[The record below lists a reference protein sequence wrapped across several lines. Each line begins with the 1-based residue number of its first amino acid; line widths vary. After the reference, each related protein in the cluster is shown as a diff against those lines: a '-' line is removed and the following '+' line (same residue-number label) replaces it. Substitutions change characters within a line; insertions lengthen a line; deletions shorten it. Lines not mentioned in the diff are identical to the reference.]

1 MLLTILT
8 GSSASAAALK
18 GVDISII
25 FPAVA
30 QGHHGNNSDTCHQIK
45 KPQFKEDNN
54 ARIVGTK
61 GLPLNFCSIE
71 TSITAAGCD
80 DVSGRNNRQ
89 CTITNIDIRGLPL
102 NANNDFP
109 ENLKGGGSI
118 SYCDANQT
126 ITLGASGNNQYGTIS
141 AYNTCT
147 LTTSSAF
154 TQYVFSSI
162 SIGSGAK
169 LTLSTGQYW
178 IDTLE
183 VNQGGSIELLG
194 DAVLF
199 VRNELKFNSAMVNQT
214 GTKSLILVG
223 YNNISLN
230 QSSKLNGLVY
240 SDEVLQL
247 NNTAVINGRT
257 TSRYL
262 LMNSEATINITDV
275 PEDPLL
281 DHFEIDY
288 SSSPLTCKA
297 ESMQLRACTDA
308 SCSSLF
314 TDTFSA
320 NLSPNPV
327 TNGGWYVSG
336 TTTPTSTVT
345 FVNGTASVDLRH
357 NVVTPITVNVS
368 SASPAA
374 TSATLCRSGSA
385 ALSTAA
391 CTLAFAESGFIFDVP
406 DKRANKPATVS
417 VSAVRKSN
425 SNLEC
430 VPAFTNATKNVGF
443 WSSYIS
449 PSSIPSAWQQSLTVR
464 DATGTAAGATIG
476 KDIAARTLIPL
487 KFTNGVASIEV
498 NYPDA
503 GKVQLDARYDGTA
516 EDAGL
521 VMTGSDQFVSVP
533 AGLCV
538 KPSDSTAYCPSADM
552 SCKVFRQAGQPFD
565 MTVQAVAWQSD
576 TDSDF
581 CTGNLITPNFI
592 DTNVTLAS
600 HVIAPT
606 IANGGVDGVLGRTS
620 YSHASASDNLNII
633 TNQSIS
639 EVGVF
644 QISALASANYLGA
657 PSSLDIPLSYSAN
670 IGRFVPASFSLTN
683 AAITPACSSVFS
695 YMNQPFPVMMTLS
708 ALNTFGNVTQNY
720 FGNFALGT
728 AVLVAENNDNGVD
741 LSSRLSA
748 LAMTSDSWVK
758 GIADID
764 TTVTFSRVT
773 PVAATNLFQDGPFEA
788 LDIGVQLA
796 DNDPLP
802 NGINSTINSPDMDAA
817 TAGACSS
824 CNAKRISTQKLRHG
838 RVVMDNTYGP
848 ETEILTMPSR
858 AEYWNG
864 LSWVLST
871 DDSCS
876 TAVYPLAYQV
886 DNATLGYAFD
896 PDLIAGQSVSRAVG
910 AGVTRYIGG
919 ELTLRWRTNATSG
932 TLYRGQVMAPL
943 DVPEW
948 LEWYWNWT
956 GTEPI
961 QLFDPRASAFFGRYR
976 GHDRIIYWHEV
987 N

>member
-1 MLLTILT
+1 MALRIVSFLLAGLLVLPVY
-8 GSSASAAALK
+8 A
-18 GVDISII
+18 VSIQPFDLNVF
-25 FPAVA
+25 FPKVA
-30 QGHHGNNSDTCHQIK
+30 QGHH
-45 KPQFKEDNN
+45 DNN
-54 ARIVGTK
+54 NDNCHK
-61 GLPLNFCSIE
+61 
-71 TSITAAGCD
+71 ITAPQLEIYGDGIINGTGGQALNYCSTNSGSLSTSSCD
-80 DVSGRNNRQ
+80 DGSGGKRR
-89 CTITNIDIRGLPL
+89 CTITGFDLRGYDEPNFL
-102 NANNDFP
+102 NSSKA
-109 ENLKGGGSI
+109 GGSI
-118 SYCDANQT
+118 TTCIPSVIGADGKNQFD
-126 ITLGASGNNQYGTIS
+126 TLELYI
-141 AYNTCT
+141 TCT
-147 LTTSSAF
+147 LSMSP
-154 TQYVFSSI
+154 TQTEYRFSKI
-162 SIGSGAK
+162 NIGSGVTLV
-169 LTLSTGQYW
+169 LTAGDYW
-178 IDTLE
+178 VDSFTL
-183 VNQGGSIELLG
+183 NSGGNIVLLG
-194 DAVLF
+194 NVRIFTKQTALF
-199 VRNELKFNSAMVNQT
+199 N
-214 GTKSLILVG
+214 GG
-223 YNNISLN
+223 
-230 QSSKLNGLVY
+230 KLNEALTNNALIVAYGNVELDSGALLNGYVY
-240 SDEVLQL
+240 SNERISI
-247 NNTAVINGRT
+247 NNGSTINGRV

-262 LMNSEATINITDV
+262 FISSGSVNDQQPAA
-275 PEDPLL
+275 PLL

-308 SCSSLF
+308 NCSSLY

-327 TNGGWYVSG
+327 TNGGWYLPG
-336 TTTPTSTVT
+336 TTTSTSTVT

-374 TSATLCRSGSA
+374 TSATLCRSGSG

-406 DKRANKPATVS
+406 DKRANKSTTVS
-417 VSAVRKSN
+417 VSAVRKSD
-425 SNLEC
+425 STLEC
-430 VPAFTNATKNVGF
+430 VPAFADATKNVGF

-464 DATGTAAGATIG
+464 DATGTATGTRIG

-538 KPSDSTAYCPSADM
+538 KPSDITAYCLSADM
-552 SCKVFRQAGQPFD
+552 SCKVFRQAGQLFD

-576 TDSDF
+576 TDNDF

-606 IANGGVDGVLGRTS
+606 TANGGVDGVLGRTS
-620 YSHASASDNLNII
+620 YSHASASDNLNTI

-670 IGRFVPASFSLTN
+670 IGRFVPASFGLTD

-695 YMNQPFPVMMTLS
+695 YMDQPFPVMMTLS
-708 ALNTFGNVTQNY
+708 ALNLFGNVTQNY
-720 FGNFALGT
+720 FGDFALGT
-728 AVLVAENNDNGVD
+728 AVLVAENNDNGVE

-748 LAMTSDSWVK
+748 LSMTNDSWVK

-764 TTVTFSRVT
+764 TTVTFSRVA
-773 PVAATNLFQDGPFEA
+773 PVAATTLFKDGPFEA

-848 ETEILTMPSR
+848 ETELLTMPSR

-864 LSWVLST
+864 SIWTLSS
-871 DDSCS
+871 DDSC
-876 TAVYPLAYQV
+876 TIADYPLGSQV
-886 DNATLGYAFD
+886 DNALLGYAFD
-896 PDLIAGQSVSRAVG
+896 PDLITGQSVSRAVG

-919 ELTLRWRTNATSG
+919 ELTLLWRTNATSG
-932 TLYRGQVMAPL
+932 TLYRGQVTAPL

-976 GHDRIIYWHEV
+976 GHDRIIYWREV